1 MRMSSSVLAGL
12 VLIGFMAAP
21 VVAQS
26 AKSSIEAASAAF
38 EEAYN
43 SGDAAALAALY
54 TEDAVL
60 LPPDVVRMDGRHAVQ
75 NFMQGAMDSGPGPLE
90 DLRLETL
97 EVEDSGDLASEV
109 GKFTVLGQD
118 GAPAGTGKYIV
129 VWKKGSDGTWRLHRH
144 IWNSDP
150 PLQQ

>member
-1 MRMSSSVLAGL
+1 MRMSSSVLAVL

-21 VVAQS
+21 AVAQS
-26 AKSSIEAASAAF
+26 AKASIEAASVAF

-54 TEDAVL
+54 TEDAML
-60 LPPDVVRMDGRHAVQ
+60 LPPDVVRMDGRQAVQ
-75 NFMQGAMDSGPGPLE
+75 NFLQGAMDSGPLE

-109 GKFTVLGQD
+109 GKFTVLGRD